1 MKVALFDFCDT
12 IVSFQTANAFVEYA
26 IYRFKSRRVFYLLYK
41 LVNKTKLISSFYYFF
56 IGHGASKRIPL
67 LFLKGIEKNELERIA
82 HDFYIERIRPNFII
96 PVLEQIKKLQ
106 AEGNTTI
113 IVSGG
118 YSIYIVYF
126 AKEYGI
132 DCVLAN
138 EILYRKNRCAGKYGE
153 ECMGRN
159 KVARLASFLP
169 LNEIDYLRSWA
180 FTDDKSDVPLLELV
194 QNKVVVSKGG
204 HQDWAESLV
213 NYEEIIFGVELK

>member
-1 MKVALFDFCDT
+1 MNKVALFDFCDT

-26 IYRFKSRRVFYLLYK
+26 IYRFKSRRVFYSLYK
-41 LVNKTKLISSFYYFF
+41 LVNKTKLISGFYYFF
-56 IGHGASKRIPL
+56 IGHGASKRIPV

-82 HDFYIERIRPNFII
+82 HDFYNERIRPKFII

-106 AEGNTTI
+106 VEGNTTI

-118 YSIYIVYF
+118 YSIYIEYF

-138 EILYRKNRCAGKYGE
+138 EILFRNNRCAGKYGE

-159 KVARLASFLP
+159 KVARLASLLP
-169 LNEIDYLRSWA
+169 LNEIDYLKSWA
-180 FTDDKSDVPLLELV
+180 FTDDKSDIPLLELV
-194 QNKVVVSKGG
+194 QNRVVVSKGA
-204 HQDWAESLV
+204 HQDWV
-213 NYEEIIFGVELK
+213 DDNRKIKEIIY

>member
-26 IYRFKSRRVFYLLYK
+26 IHRFKSRRVFYSLYK
-41 LVNKTKLISSFYYFF
+41 LVNKAKLISGFYYFF

-67 LFLKGIEKNELERIA
+67 LFLKGIEKNVLERIA
-82 HDFYIERIRPNFII
+82 HDFYDERIRPKFIV
-96 PVLEQIKKLQ
+96 PVLEQMKTLQ
-106 AEGNTTI
+106 QEGCQTI

-118 YSIYIVYF
+118 YNIYIVFF

-138 EILYRKNRCAGKYGE
+138 EIIYKNNRCVGKYGE
-153 ECMGRN
+153 ECMGKN
-159 KVARLASFLP
+159 KVARLASYLP

-180 FTDDKSDVPLLELV
+180 FTDDKSDIPLLELV
-194 QNKVVVSKGG
+194 QNKVVVSKGQ
-204 HQDWAESLV
+204 HQNWAED
-213 NYEEIIFGVELK
+213 NRITKEIIY